1 MKCLSVIFHISF
13 SKFGIDTHFAL
24 PCSCRQNAN
33 EIDVW
38 GLTWVRRMLHY
49 IKFWLFVKIV
59 QCNITLIDRR
69 LVLQYTYIF
78 ELILTDLFELKEQPQ
93 PHAEI
98 RVILWEITGKSCRFF
113 MFVAC
118 WTRISIV
125 SIVNLVGKGTGD
137 DIKAHTKVMFFSN
150 DEDWS
155 ITDGAFRNV
164 EFIVFHKSQKA
175 APGYRFVNFMWPR
188 VRFIFI
194 SIYIYS
200 VHLYVC
206 LTFIESF
213 IHLFN

>member
-1 MKCLSVIFHISF
+1 MFMFPYTTMIYYESITTWNAEVWF
-13 SKFGIDTHFAL
+13 STFLLVSSELTHFAL

-98 RVILWEITGKSCRFF
+98 RVILWEITGKSCRF
-113 MFVAC
+113 
-118 WTRISIV
+118 
-125 SIVNLVGKGTGD
+125 L
-137 DIKAHTKVMFFSN
+137 
-150 DEDWS
+150 
-155 ITDGAFRNV
+155 
-164 EFIVFHKSQKA
+164 
-175 APGYRFVNFMWPR
+175 
-188 VRFIFI
+188 
-194 SIYIYS
+194 
-200 VHLYVC
+200 C
-206 LTFIESF
+206 LLHAE
-213 IHLFN
+213 LG